1 MLDRVDFEPGEM
13 WATTGAHLLTHIL
26 HQYYVILQLGKNIHW
41 SYENFVRILF
51 INKFEKFEMCQI

>member
-41 SYENFVRILF
+41 SYGTLR
-51 INKFEKFEMCQI
+51 FEL